1 MRTISFNTT
10 LYNVI
15 CIQNRIIIYKIIIF
29 RIIIGTPLLKNVS
42 MSSYRVIKTL
52 QIRVTVPLVVLDMF
66 EGCIYYTENGR
77 LSQSFT
83 SDAASH
89 ILHSINTYS
98 GQEEFI

>member
-1 MRTISFNTT
+1 MYT
-10 LYNVI
+10 
-15 CIQNRIIIYKIIIF
+15 QNRIIIYKIIIF

-42 MSSYRVIKTL
+42 MSTYRVIKTL

-83 SDAASH
+83 SDATSH
-89 ILHSINTYS
+89 ILHGTNTYT
-98 GQEEFI
+98 